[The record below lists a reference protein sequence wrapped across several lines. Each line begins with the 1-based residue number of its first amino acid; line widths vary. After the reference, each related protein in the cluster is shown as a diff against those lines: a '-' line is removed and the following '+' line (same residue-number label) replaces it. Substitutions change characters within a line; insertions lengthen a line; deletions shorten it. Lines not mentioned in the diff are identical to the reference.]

1 VRKEV
6 MAIDPNQPVANV
18 KTMEEWVAD
27 SVARPRYR
35 TLLLSVFSAVALL
48 LSVVGIYGVV
58 SYAVT
63 QRTRE
68 IGLRMALGAQKRNVL
83 ALVVGH
89 GMKLALSGVGLGVA
103 AAVALTMNDLTFAF
117 RQLLKNPGFT
127 AVAVLTLALGLGANT
142 AIFSAVHAVL
152 LKPLPY
158 FEPEQLWSAEVVI
171 PESAAKTGS
180 LAPRIQDF

>member
-1 VRKEV
+1 
-6 MAIDPNQPVANV
+6 
-18 KTMEEWVAD
+18 
-27 SVARPRYR
+27 
-35 TLLLSVFSAVALL
+35 
-48 LSVVGIYGVV
+48 
-58 SYAVT
+58 
-63 QRTRE
+63 
-68 IGLRMALGAQKRNVL
+68 
-83 ALVVGH
+83 
-89 GMKLALSGVGLGVA
+89 
-103 AAVALTMNDLTFAF
+103 MNDLKFAF

-180 LAPRIQDF
+180 LAPRIQDFLEWRRAETVCSAIAALRPAEFVLSG